1 MNKRQPGQ
9 HPGAVSQGSSA
20 SQIAE
25 LNGYCELGMKGE
37 ALRLARHFLKRTEIK
52 PNEFDAALGVI
63 LIQADRLKAWRPL
76 VESAYARLGDRG
88 KRMVQRRMLG
98 FYNSL
103 YDWESACQF
112 VPARQTSPLDLLMSM
127 EAMLNLKK
135 LDAAKP
141 LVEKCWRM
149 FDKTND
155 KFAMS
160 ALLEALARYYAQIG
174 QLEIA
179 EKCWQRSATIED
191 YAHNAITGLVEIEAV
206 RGWLYV
212 AAGLRQIQE
221 FRKSGVDKNAIILP
235 RNRGGLLN
243 EAERHL
249 KRYQRALEKIVPAD
263 ELWRFGVNSAFD

>member
-1 MNKRQPGQ
+1 
-9 HPGAVSQGSSA
+9 
-20 SQIAE
+20 
-25 LNGYCELGMKGE
+25 L
-37 ALRLARHFLKRTEIK
+37 
-52 PNEFDAALGVI
+52 
-63 LIQADRLKAWRPL
+63 
-76 VESAYARLGDRG
+76 
-88 KRMVQRRMLG
+88 
-98 FYNSL
+98 
-103 YDWESACQF
+103 
-112 VPARQTSPLDLLMSM
+112 
-127 EAMLNLKK
+127 
-135 LDAAKP
+135 
-141 LVEKCWRM
+141 

-155 KFAMS
+155 RFAMS

-191 YAHNAITGLVEIEAV
+191 SARNAMTRLVEIKAV

-221 FRKSGVDKNAIILP
+221 FRKSGVDVNAIILP

-263 ELWRFGVNSAFD
+263 ELWRFGVNSILD